1 MNTGNDSAKK
11 ISQRIVWLDIAK
23 ALGIVAIV
31 LGHTIQGGLVKKYVY
46 SFHVPM
52 FFLKVYG
59 QFYIELSACK
69 IIGNGVTIVGDV
81 SYPIVGVDIV
91 DV

>member
-52 FFLKVYG
+52 FFFLKGLLLVLQKWRRG
-59 QFYIELSACK
+59 RFLP
-69 IIGNGVTIVGDV
+69 T
-81 SYPIVGVDIV
+81 
-91 DV
+91 

>member
-1 MNTGNDSAKK
+1 MSTCVFGCITYSLPLDNTFKSVVCVTV
-11 ISQRIVWLDIAK
+11 I
-23 ALGIVAIV
+23 
-31 LGHTIQGGLVKKYVY
+31 
-46 SFHVPM
+46 HVPM
-52 FFLKVYG
+52 LFLKVYG
-59 QFYIELSACK
+59 QFYIKLSACK

>member
-1 MNTGNDSAKK
+1 MRYTLRFLQVGKRD
-11 ISQRIVWLDIAK
+11 
-23 ALGIVAIV
+23 
-31 LGHTIQGGLVKKYVY
+31 
-46 SFHVPM
+46 
-52 FFLKVYG
+52 LKVYG
-59 QFYIELSACK
+59 QFYIKLSACK